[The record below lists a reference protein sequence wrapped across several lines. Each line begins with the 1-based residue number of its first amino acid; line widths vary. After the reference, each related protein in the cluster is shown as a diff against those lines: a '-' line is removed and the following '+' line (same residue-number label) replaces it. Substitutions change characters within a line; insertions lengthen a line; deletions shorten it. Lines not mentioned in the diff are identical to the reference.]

1 MSLHEISG
9 LAKSLITEPA
19 EDSGS
24 DTSSRYNFQHQCA
37 ARHCFAMLTDSQLKG
52 VVCEWHVDYVLI
64 YEDGTNELVSVKHRE
79 PQTGPWPF
87 SELWTKGGLA
97 TLYARWRKTPEAK
110 CRLIT
115 NGSMKST
122 RDVAAA
128 FSQSLTSQNVEDYVT
143 DAADKLDCG
152 AQEAREFLK
161 ALRIEHG
168 IPDRVTLRAHSIV
181 NVVEDALAE
190 SGIRDCSAAEAWDAV
205 VNLVASKS
213 RDLDNRDFSSIDLAS
228 SKALDSDVL
237 TSAKAVRRTITR
249 HQVVKVLAAPRE
261 EAVADYPHTS
271 NLWMREPVSDFFGR
285 RDTLQE
291 IEESLKDGLAS
302 KPSIALIG
310 MSGVGKSELLAQY
323 AWEHAERYKFV
334 WWVRADSLNAVVT
347 DLSFLA
353 EELGLPVPDSD
364 DGLRQMKQYFLKNR
378 GLILLDGAPANQE
391 ILNLIPK
398 VSATQFLISSLD
410 QSWAANV
417 ATINVTP
424 LSDAD
429 AIALLASTL
438 SDASQDDLVAL
449 NEALN
454 GLPLALRQAA
464 GYIATSG
471 IPLGTYTGMVRD
483 RASELLSRSA
493 PPEHVGLTAA
503 LSITT
508 ERLQKD
514 HSSALALLHVFS
526 FLAPHGF
533 PTELFKIELT
543 PSGQGREGG
552 AVVLPTSV
560 EVEQLAANELADISP
575 SAARLLELLQDHLS
589 LFDAVADLQRFSLI
603 EAQQNGVNCH
613 ALTQAV
619 VRQSLTQGQA
629 AEALEVATVLLN
641 KVANLS
647 PFDSR
652 FWPHYRHMMPH
663 FEALLAYLEDRGQL
677 PDNTILFYSAI
688 TLNLGIQGFKGASL
702 SYADKAMAKVA
713 GQDDVAVTTRVFVRT
728 LLVEALTGSDRWND
742 ALRVVE
748 ETLAIAA
755 EEPVDSVSMATL
767 HTKKAAVLHLQGKL
781 EEALLEFDRAHTY
794 AESCIDSDDMSN
806 LKRSVRANKATL
818 KREMGDAR
826 GSAQEFKAL
835 ISEYP
840 ETSTRNGLAT
850 LYSNLALAHL
860 DATDFE
866 DALTASE
873 KALEIDYDN
882 SDGFHLDAARDWNNT
897 GLALLELSRADD
909 AVAAFEAALRIHE
922 HLGNVGSTLDL
933 IVRMNLGR
941 AQLAGMDFITARKTF
956 EETLKR
962 QEEVLG
968 STHRDIASTLANLAV
983 VYTGMR
989 LFGDAAA
996 AAHRAIKIDLVVYGE
1011 GHPELIPDYNNLA
1024 GALMMAGSYRAALK
1038 WLRKGYKIALET
1050 FGSGN
1055 VRVGYCL
1062 EKIAVC
1068 AYSSGD
1074 VAEGIA
1080 AMRETVEIF
1089 DSKLGADH
1097 SETMSCRSLLGQM
1110 RQRKF
1115 PLDWA
1120 SI

>member
-9 LAKSLITEPA
+9 LAKALIAEPA

-37 ARHCFAMLTDSQLKG
+37 ARHCFAMLTDSPLKG

-64 YEDGTNELVSVKHRE
+64 YDDGTNELVSVKHRE

-97 TLYARWRKTPEAK
+97 TLYSRWRVTPEAK
-110 CRLIT
+110 CRLVT

-128 FSQSLTSQNVEDYVT
+128 FSQSLTSQDFEDYVT
-143 DAADKLDCG
+143 DAADKLDCDTE
-152 AQEAREFLK
+152 EAREFLK

-181 NVVEDALAE
+181 NIVEGALAE
-190 SGIRDCSAAEAWDAV
+190 SNIRDRSAAEAWDAV

-228 SKALDSDVL
+228 PKALDSDVL
-237 TSAKAVRRTITR
+237 TSAKALRRTITR
-249 HQVVKVLAAPRE
+249 PQVVDALSLPRG
-261 EAVADYPHTS
+261 EAIADYPHTS

-285 RDTLQE
+285 RDTLQK
-291 IEESLKDGLAS
+291 IEESLKDGPAS
-302 KPSIALIG
+302 KPSLALIG

-334 WWVRADSLNAVVT
+334 WWVRADSLNAVLT
-347 DLSFLA
+347 DLSFLS
-353 EELGLPVPDSD
+353 EELGLLAPDSD
-364 DGLRQMKQYFLKNR
+364 NGLRQLKKYFLKNR
-378 GLILLDGAPANQE
+378 GLILLDGAPASQE
-391 ILNLIPK
+391 ILNFIPR
-398 VSATQFLISSLD
+398 VSATRFLISSLD

-417 ATINVTP
+417 ATINVFP

-429 AIALLASTL
+429 AVALLASTL
-438 SDASQDDLVAL
+438 SDVSQDDLVAL

-464 GYIATSG
+464 GYIAASG
-471 IPLGTYTGMVRD
+471 IPLGTYTSMVHD

-508 ERLQKD
+508 ERLKKD
-514 HSSALALLHVFS
+514 HPNALALLHVLS

-533 PTELFKIELT
+533 PTELFKIEL
-543 PSGQGREGG
+543 PPAGEELEDG

-560 EVEQLAANELADISP
+560 EVEQLAAVELTDISQ
-575 SAARLLELLQDHLS
+575 SAARLLELLKDHLS

-603 EAQQNGVNCH
+603 EAQQNGVSCH

-619 VRQSLTQGQA
+619 VRQALAQEQT

-663 FEALLAYLEDRGQL
+663 FEALLSYVEDRGQL
-677 PDNTILFYSAI
+677 PANTIFFYSAI
-688 TLNLGIQGFKGASL
+688 ALNLGMQGFKGASL
-702 SYADKAMAKVA
+702 SYADKAMAKITSR
-713 GQDDVAVTTRVFVRT
+713 DDVAVTTRVFVRT
-728 LLVEALTGSDRWND
+728 LLVEALTGSDRWD
-742 ALRVVE
+742 EALRVVD
-748 ETLAIAA
+748 ETLALAA
-755 EEPVDSVSMATL
+755 EESVDSVSMATL
-767 HTKKAAVLHLQGKL
+767 RTKKAAVLHMQGRL
-781 EEALLEFDRAHTY
+781 EEALLEFDKAHTY
-794 AESCIDSDDMSN
+794 AESCIDSDDTST
-806 LKRSVRANKATL
+806 LKRSVRANRATL
-818 KREMGDAR
+818 KREMGDAH
-826 GSAQEFKAL
+826 GSAQEFRAL

-860 DATDFE
+860 DATEFQ

-873 KALEIDYDN
+873 KALEIDYEN
-882 SDGFHLDAARDWNNT
+882 SDGFHLDAARDWNNA

-909 AVAAFEAALRIHE
+909 AAAAFEAALRIHE

-941 AQLAGMDFITARKTF
+941 AQLAGMDFGTARETF
-956 EETLKR
+956 EKTLKR

-968 STHRDIASTLANLAV
+968 PRHRDIASTLTNLAV

-989 LFGDAAA
+989 LFGDAAS

-1038 WLRKGYKIALET
+1038 WLRKGYEIALET

-1074 VAEGIA
+1074 AAEGA
-1080 AMRETVEIF
+1080 SAMSEAVEIF
-1089 DSKLGADH
+1089 ESKLGADH
-1097 SETMSCRSLLGQM
+1097 PETMSCRSLLGQM